1 MLLDSALLLRLP
13 QKNSGYGSL
22 GVRYFL
28 IPLNITLC
36 FELNW
41 IIIFE
46 CWLCFPAT
54 KFHSMSAHRFVP
66 KSIHFWGPYFPLK
79 TNGIVVFPI
88 KEQQCLF
95 TIIVSSSEHQL
106 WLYGECALAHIFRG
120 FSLRSVP
127 TQPGHLLNSDGIAQR
142 RAIFELKRRK
152 HIAWF

>member
-1 MLLDSALLLRLP
+1 MHCFWDCLK
-13 QKNSGYGSL
+13 KNSGYGSL

-106 WLYGECALAHIFRG
+106 WLYGECALAHIFLG
-120 FSLRSVP
+120 FSLRSVSS
-127 TQPGHLLNSDGIAQR
+127 TQLVGSSPEFWWNCWTLGY
-142 RAIFELKRRK
+142 FESKRWK
-152 HIAWF
+152 DFS

>member
-1 MLLDSALLLRLP
+1 MVHCFWDCLKKTRTMACW
-13 QKNSGYGSL
+13 GE
-22 GVRYFL
+22 V
-28 IPLNITLC
+28 PLNSSFKITFY
-36 FELNW
+36 FEVWIESSFLN
-41 IIIFE
+41 FE
-46 CWLCFPAT
+46 CWYAT

-127 TQPGHLLNSDGIAQR
+127 TQLGHLLNSDGMAKHW
-142 RAIFELKRRK
+142 AILKQK
-152 HIAWF
+152 VANILHGLFNS